1 MKLEKN
7 KVYKIKHPTVHGYPH
22 GRNYIICAF
31 KNDIAINDNF
41 FEKYNPCKWEKEIWV
56 SSSIDTVFTSCF
68 SGEIMIAD
76 TVEADNPTG
85 SSQTG
90 ISNFCTFLP
99 IEEKDYEDIRKAI
112 GMLGKGYRYNRKLNI
127 ITYDTKSK
135 TSI

>member
-76 TVEADNPTG
+76 TVEDDNPTG

-99 IEEKDYEDIRKAI
+99 IEEKDHEDIWKAI
-112 GMLGKGYRYNRKLNI
+112 KALGGKYKYNRKLNKLI
-127 ITYDTKSK
+127 YEAESETHI
-135 TSI
+135 

>member
-22 GRNYIICAF
+22 DRNYIICAF
-31 KNDIAINDNF
+31 KNDITIEDNF
-41 FEKYNPCKWEKEIWV
+41 FEEYNPGKWEKFKRN
-56 SSSIDTVFTSCF
+56 IDTVFTSCF

-99 IEEKDYEDIRKAI
+99 IEEKDHEDIWKAI
-112 GMLGKGYRYNRKLNI
+112 RALGGKYKYNRKLNKLI
-127 ITYDTKSK
+127 YEAESETHI
-135 TSI
+135 

>member
-7 KVYKIKHPTVHGYPH
+7 KVYKIKHPNVHGYPH

-31 KNDIAINDNF
+31 KNDITIEDNF
-41 FEKYNPCKWEKEIWV
+41 FKKYNPLEGEKEIWKHA
-56 SSSIDTVFTSCF
+56 IDTVFTSCF

-76 TVEADNPTG
+76 TVEPDNPTG

-90 ISNFCTFLP
+90 ITNFCTFLP
-99 IEEKDYEDIRKAI
+99 IEERDYEDIRKA
-112 GMLGKGYRYNRKLNI
+112 MYALGKGYRYNRKLNI